1 MSQKNNHIHDA
12 SFRDP
17 SGHLFYDQG
26 ILRRHIT
33 PLYFKQYQSLSD
45 SGFYET
51 LINKGL
57 LIKHTET
64 SRSEDQIVIT
74 PEPIPFITNPYEWSF
89 EQYKEAALLTL
100 RLQKFALSKGYIL
113 KDASAYNITLHKG
126 KPILIDTLS
135 FDFYEEG
142 TPWRGYKQF
151 VSHFFGPLILA
162 KYHGTEV
169 LKMMQTHIDGIPL
182 ALISSMLPLKTKLN
196 AIIQTN
202 IHLLAKMEAKHQE
215 DYKSETKMITLSR
228 KAQNYILQ
236 SLFDHIKKLKIKSAT
251 EWGDYYTKTNYEQKA
266 FDYKKTLIRSWIK
279 ELQPERVID
288 LGGNDG
294 TFARTIQDQVGHL
307 IVTDI
312 DAVAIDQN
320 YKQIQENKEDNM
332 LTFVSDLLQPAPGI
346 GFQNTERNALI
357 DRLKTYAPDTVM
369 ALALIHHITLSGN
382 VPFEKTANFL
392 AMFSKDLIIEFPKRE
407 DSWVAS
413 LLKRKREFIA
423 HFNFYNQQQFETSFE
438 TYFELI
444 KKEPIPETAR
454 IMYHYRVKNN
464 KV

>member
-26 ILRRHIT
+26 ILRRRIT
-33 PLYFKQYQSLSD
+33 PLYFKQYQSLSE
-45 SGFYET
+45 SGFYDT

-113 KDASAYNITLHKG
+113 KDASAYNITFYKG

-135 FDFYEEG
+135 FDFYEED

-151 VSHFFGPLILA
+151 ITHFFGPMILA

-169 LKMMQTHIDGIPL
+169 FKMMQTHIDGIPL

-215 DYKSETKMITLSR
+215 DYEGETKMITLSR

-236 SLFDHIKKLKIKSAT
+236 SLFDHIKKLKIKTAT
-251 EWGDYYTKTNYEQKA
+251 EWGDYYSKTNYERKA
-266 FDYKKTLIRSWIK
+266 FDYKKQLIRSWIQ
-279 ELQPERVID
+279 ELQPQRVID

-294 TFARTIQDQVGHL
+294 TFARTIQDQVNHL

-312 DAVAIDQN
+312 DAEAIDQN

-382 VPFEKTANFL
+382 VPFEKTAKFL
-392 AMFSKDLIIEFPKRE
+392 ATFSKDLIIEFPKRE

-423 HFNFYNQQQFETSFE
+423 HFDFYNQQHFETSFAL
-438 TYFELI
+438 YFELV
-444 KKEPIPETAR
+444 KKEAIPETAR
-454 IMYHYRVKNN
+454 VMYHYSVKNTT
-464 KV
+464 V